1 MGQTYQVKQGDTL
14 GDIARRNNTSVDA
27 IAQLNGITDPD
38 RIYSGQT
45 LTLPTPQSGS
55 ASQASNQPKNGPND
69 AAAEASDKDCKS
81 PVGTCPFKNKEL
93 ALVPMRYALDEPV
106 EAPATQPHPLPA
118 KDFKGPL
125 TLKANPYTLRQLR
138 DGWLYVFDET
148 AKELDEYEVKGS
160 QFIHAS
166 KGSKGHL
173 LYPANHKVAMAF
185 SHQRWT
191 ARLKTAYREQGSL
204 RSKGMR
210 SFNLLSL
217 ASKMGGTHAGL
228 LDVLSSHVADMG
240 LANKG
245 FEASCAPVKAP
256 DGVAPG
262 LLWHDK
268 PAGSPA
274 PCKAGIPDLK
284 SALVVALDD
293 IVSDMHDLTVRL
305 GDVWAKQ
312 ENPFS
317 DDTQRHKWTMAAIT
331 EMVGLPPVNEQ
342 QLPAAIKGNRLA
354 TFRFKK
360 SLLVYA
366 KAERERQQ
374 FMLAPPVAVS
384 TPQIAASLMASVD
397 KALVALQGYKPSPD
411 LVKQWGDFRYKD
423 VVRWQELEAQIAQH
437 QPLMDK
443 LRKRWEVTY
452 DDALLV
458 LAALP
463 GNPLLLGFDS
473 QTEKAQTYLLTS
485 AQEWLAMLQVTTP
498 SMEWAKTL
506 QKLLRKGALPALAHY
521 GFDDTVKKEL
531 VAQASWLNISNTTAG
546 ANASAGWSALADE
559 GRLLD
564 SKLFA
569 GLGASSKAT
578 MDALHQAITG
588 PAMQAWERL
597 TMVLHPLLLKGQS
610 NAAWVAAVA
619 LEAVHTGQAVR
630 FNKAFN
636 TEAKAWL
643 QHQRDAAGMQSR
655 QLGTPGQPITPHQT
669 QELGQAGQ
677 QLQRARWPR
686 LFILEGKQ
694 VEFEANVARYQALLR
709 QGGVKAA
716 GQAGKVWDSWGNFG
730 GLAALVNMT
739 NLVSTLDHYQEN
751 RLKVTGNPKALAD
764 FDRAVTYTA
773 AWTGSAIAGVYQGSA
788 YGALKT
794 NELLEKTLQE
804 TAKKYGVLARRF
816 ALSMGAMAGLGL
828 VAAVFEGIETAEK
841 LFEATNSD
849 TEQFAYW
856 LKVLGIG
863 AQGIAAVGSLINL
876 GLGAA
881 IGAIWAPWMMAFIAI
896 GGVAYLVSTWLLA
909 RFGRTPI
916 ERWLL
921 QSTWGTKPAGW
932 TPAVELGEYER
943 LAHAPDVTMDEKGRE
958 LVIRMPAHISEMT
971 LQAGVQR
978 ISYQANPSGSY
989 PAAVSVHGTPQGL
1002 TLPTRQ
1008 GQRGEYRLPHT
1019 LTQGD
1024 KLILL
1029 ITYPAEESLSG
1040 TAQRFVV
1047 RGSLAH
1053 GAVLTA
1059 ETDAALPVKGI
1070 LIEMKQ

>member
-1 MGQTYQVKQGDTL
+1 M
-14 GDIARRNNTSVDA
+14 S
-27 IAQLNGITDPD
+27 
-38 RIYSGQT
+38 
-45 LTLPTPQSGS
+45 TPNQAAG
-55 ASQASNQPKNGPND
+55 AASN
-69 AAAEASDKDCKS
+69 KDCKS
-81 PVGTCPFKNKEL
+81 PVGTCPFKNKEI
-93 ALVPMRYALDEPV
+93 ALVPVRYALDEIFD
-106 EAPATQPHPLPA
+106 APATQPHPLPS
-118 KDFKGPL
+118 KGFKGAL
-125 TLKANPYTLRQLR
+125 ALKSTPYTLRQLR
-138 DGWLYVFDET
+138 DGWLYVFDEKT
-148 AKELDEYEVKGS
+148 KMLDEYEVKGS
-160 QFIHAS
+160 QFIHES

-173 LYPANHKVAMAF
+173 LYPANHKVAIAF
-185 SHQRWT
+185 AHQRWT
-191 ARLKTAYREQGSL
+191 ERLKNAYSEQSAL

-217 ASKMGGTHAGL
+217 ASKMGGGHAGL
-228 LDVLSSHVADMG
+228 LDLLSTHVADMG
-240 LANKG
+240 LPNKG
-245 FEASCAPVKAP
+245 FVESCAPLKAP
-256 DGVAPG
+256 PGVEPG
-262 LLWHDK
+262 LLWRDK
-268 PAGSPA
+268 PAGSPDA
-274 PCKAGIPDLK
+274 SKAGIPDLQN
-284 SALVVALDD
+284 ALVVALDD
-293 IVSDMHDLTVRL
+293 MVSDMHDLTL
-305 GDVWAKQ
+305 HQGNVWARL

-317 DDTQRHKWTMAAIT
+317 DGEARHKWNMVGIT

-342 QLPAAIKGNRLA
+342 QLPATVKGNRLA

-360 SLLVYA
+360 SLLAYA
-366 KAERERQQ
+366 NAEWERRQ
-374 FMLAPPVAVS
+374 FMQAPPVAAS
-384 TPQIAASLMASVD
+384 TPAMA
-397 KALVALQGYKPSPD
+397 KALEGRAAQTLAALEGYKPAPE
-411 LVKQWGDFRYKD
+411 LAQTWGEYRYQD
-423 VVRWQELEAQIAQH
+423 VVRWQELEAFIAQH
-437 QPLMDK
+437 QPLQDK
-443 LRKRWEVTY
+443 LRQRWVSTC
-452 DDALLV
+452 DDALTG

-463 GNPLLLGFDS
+463 ANPLLLGIDS
-473 QTEKAQTYLLTS
+473 QTQAGQTYLVASQL
-485 AQEWLAMLQVTTP
+485 EWLSTAQMMSADKKRAAALQ
-498 SMEWAKTL
+498 KTL
-506 QKLLRKGALPALAHY
+506 QKGALPALAYY
-521 GFDDTVKKEL
+521 GFDAAVKEEL
-531 VAQASWLNISNTTAG
+531 VAQTPWLNISNSTAG
-546 ANASAGWSALADE
+546 ANATAGWSTLADE

-569 GLGASSKAT
+569 SLGASSKAT

-610 NAAWVAAVA
+610 SAAWVAAAA

-643 QHQRDAAGMQSR
+643 QHQREAAGMQSR
-655 QLGTPGQPITPHQT
+655 QLGTPGQPITPRQT

-686 LFILEGKQ
+686 LLLLEGKQ
-694 VEFEANVARYQALLR
+694 AEFEANMARYQALLR
-709 QGGVKAA
+709 QGGVTAA

-764 FDRAVTYTA
+764 LDRAVTYTA

-788 YGALKT
+788 YGALKENT
-794 NELLEKTLQE
+794 LLAMKLKDV
-804 TAKKYGVLARRF
+804 AKEGYGALARRF

-828 VAAVFEGIETAEK
+828 VAAVFEGFETAEK
-841 LFEATNSD
+841 LSDATNSD

-863 AQGIAAVGSLINL
+863 AQGFAAVGSLIKL
-876 GLGAA
+876 GSGAVV
-881 IGAIWAPWMMAFIAI
+881 GAIWAPWMMAFIAI
-896 GGVAYLVSTWLLA
+896 GGVAYLLSTWLLA

-958 LVIRMPAHISEMT
+958 LVIRMPAHIRKMT
-971 LQAGVQR
+971 LHAGVQR

-989 PAAVSVHGTPQGL
+989 PAAVPVHGAPQAL
-1002 TLPTRQ
+1002 PLPTGQ

-1040 TAQRFVV
+1040 TALRFVV
-1047 RGSLAH
+1047 RGTIAQ
-1053 GAVLTA
+1053 GAILTA
-1059 ETDAALPVKGI
+1059 ETDTNLPTKGI
-1070 LIEMKQ
+1070 LIEIKP

>member
-1 MGQTYQVKQGDTL
+1 MGQQ
-14 GDIARRNNTSVDA
+14 N
-27 IAQLNGITDPD
+27 
-38 RIYSGQT
+38 
-45 LTLPTPQSGS
+45 
-55 ASQASNQPKNGPND
+55 QAKGGPNQ
-69 AAAEASDKDCKS
+69 AAMAASHKDCKS
-81 PVGTCPFKNKEL
+81 PVGTCPFKHSEI
-93 ALVPMRYALDEPV
+93 ALVPVRYALDEEF

-125 TLKANPYTLRQLR
+125 SLKANPYTLRQLR

-148 AKELDEYEVKGS
+148 AKELDEYEVRGS

-191 ARLKTAYREQGSL
+191 ERLKKEYCEQNSL

-217 ASKMGGTHAGL
+217 ASKMGGEHAGL
-228 LDVLSSHVADMG
+228 LDLLSTHVADMG
-240 LANKG
+240 LPNEG
-245 FEASCAPVKAP
+245 FVDSCAPLKAP
-256 DGVAPG
+256 EGVEPG
-262 LLWHDK
+262 LLWRDK
-268 PAGSPA
+268 PAGSA
-274 PCKAGIPDLK
+274 NACKVGIPDLQ

-293 IVSDMHDLTVRL
+293 FISDMHDMTIRQSA
-305 GDVWAKQ
+305 VWAKL
-312 ENPFS
+312 ESPFS
-317 DDTQRHKWTMAAIT
+317 DDTLRHQWTMAAIT

-342 QLPAAIKGNRLA
+342 QLPADIKGNRLA

-360 SLLVYA
+360 SLLAYA
-366 KAERERQQ
+366 CAERERQQ
-374 FMLAPPVAVS
+374 FMSAPPVAVS
-384 TPQIAASLMASVD
+384 TPQMAESLTARAD
-397 KALVALQGYKPSPD
+397 KALKALQGYKPDPE
-411 LVKQWGDFRYKD
+411 LVRNWGEYRYQD
-423 VVRWQELEAQIAQH
+423 VVRWQALEAHIAQY
-437 QPLMDK
+437 QPLQDS
-443 LRKRWEVTY
+443 LRQQWVSTC
-452 DDALLV
+452 DDALAG

-463 GNPLLLGFDS
+463 ANPLLLGIDS
-473 QTEKAQTYLLTS
+473 QTPAGQTYLITCQL
-485 AQEWLAMLQVTTP
+485 EWLSTAQMMSADKKQAAALQ
-498 SMEWAKTL
+498 KTL
-506 QKLLRKGALPALAHY
+506 QKDALPALAYY
-521 GFDDTVKKEL
+521 GFDAEVKEEL
-531 VAQASWLNISNTTAG
+531 VAQAPWLNISNTTAG

-559 GRLLD
+559 GRVLD
-564 SKLFA
+564 SKFFA
-569 GLGASSKAT
+569 GLGASAKAT

-610 NAAWVAAVA
+610 SAAWVAAAA

-630 FNKAFN
+630 FNKEFK
-636 TEAKAWL
+636 TEANAWL
-643 QHQRDAAGMQSR
+643 QHQREAAGMQSR
-655 QLGTPGQPITPHQT
+655 QLGTPGKLITPHQT

-686 LFILEGKQ
+686 LLLLEGRQ
-694 VEFEANVARYQALLR
+694 AEFEANVARYQSLLR
-709 QGGVKAA
+709 QGGVTAA
-716 GQAGKVWDSWGNFG
+716 SQAGKVWDSWGNFG

-739 NLVSTLDHYQEN
+739 NLVSTQQHYQEN

-764 FDRAVTYTA
+764 LDRAVTYTA

-788 YGALKT
+788 YGALKENT
-794 NELLEKTLQE
+794 LLAMKLKDV
-804 TAKKYGVLARRF
+804 AKEGYGALARRF

-828 VAAVFEGIETAEK
+828 VAASLEFAETWGKTEDP
-841 LFEATNSD
+841 TNSD
-849 TEQFAYW
+849 TEQFAYY
-856 LKVLGIG
+856 LKALGIV
-863 AQGIAAVGSLINL
+863 AQGFAAAGALIQL

-881 IGAIWAPWMMAFIAI
+881 IGVIWAPWMMAFIAI
-896 GGVAYLVSTWLLA
+896 GGVAYLLSTWLLA

-932 TPAVELGEYER
+932 TPAVELEEYER
-943 LAHAPDVTMDEKGRE
+943 LAHAPDVTIDEKGGE
-958 LVIRMPAHISEMT
+958 LLIRMPAHISDIT

-978 ISYQANPSGSY
+978 IGYQANPSGSY
-989 PAAVSVHGTPQGL
+989 PAVVPVYGPPQAL
-1002 TLPTRQ
+1002 PLPTRQ

-1029 ITYPAEESLSG
+1029 ITYPAQESLSG
-1040 TAQRFVV
+1040 TAQRFVI
-1047 RGSLAH
+1047 RGSLAL

-1059 ETDAALPVKGI
+1059 ETDATLPVKGI

>member
-1 MGQTYQVKQGDTL
+1 MGQM
-14 GDIARRNNTSVDA
+14 
-27 IAQLNGITDPD
+27 
-38 RIYSGQT
+38 
-45 LTLPTPQSGS
+45 
-55 ASQASNQPKNGPND
+55 NQPKSGPNQ
-69 AAAEASDKDCKS
+69 AAMAASNKDCKS

-93 ALVPMRYALDEPV
+93 ALVPVRYALDEPV
-106 EAPATQPHPLPA
+106 EAPAMQPHRLPA

-138 DGWLYVFDET
+138 DGWLYIFDET

-191 ARLKTAYREQGSL
+191 ARLKTAYSEQSGL

-256 DGVAPG
+256 DGAAPG

-274 PCKAGIPDLK
+274 PCKVGMPDLK

-366 KAERERQQ
+366 KAERERQK

-384 TPQIAASLMASVD
+384 TPQIATSLMASVD
-397 KALVALQGYKPSPD
+397 KALTALQGYKPSQD
-411 LVKQWGDFRYKD
+411 LVQKWGEFRYKD

-443 LRKRWEVTY
+443 LRQRWEVTY

-473 QTEKAQTYLLTS
+473 QTEKAQAYLLTS

-498 SMEWAKTL
+498 GMEWAKTL
-506 QKLLRKGALPALAHY
+506 QKQLRKGALPALAHY
-521 GFDDTVKKEL
+521 GFDETVKKEL
-531 VAQASWLNISNTTAG
+531 VVQASWLNISNTTAG

-655 QLGTPGQPITPHQT
+655 QLGTPGQPISPRQT

-686 LFILEGKQ
+686 LFLLEGKQ

-764 FDRAVTYTA
+764 LDRAVTYTA

-804 TAKKYGVLARRF
+804 TAKKYGVLACRF

-828 VAAVFEGIETAEK
+828 LAASLEFAETWGKTEDT
-841 LFEATNSD
+841 TNSD
-849 TEQFAYW
+849 TEQFAYY
-856 LKVLGIG
+856 LKALGIV
-863 AQGIAAVGSLINL
+863 AQGFAAAGALIQL

-943 LAHAPDVTMDEKGRE
+943 LAHAPDVTIDEKGRE
-958 LVIRMPAHISEMT
+958 LVIRMPAHISDIT

-978 ISYQANPSGSY
+978 IGYQANPNGSY
-989 PAAVSVHGTPQGL
+989 PAAVPVHGTPQAL
-1002 TLPTRQ
+1002 PLPTRH

-1040 TAQRFVV
+1040 TAQRFVI
-1047 RGSLAH
+1047 RGSLAL

-1059 ETDAALPVKGI
+1059 ETDATLPVKGI

>member
-1 MGQTYQVKQGDTL
+1 MGQINQSKSGPNQV
-14 GDIARRNNTSVDA
+14 AMA
-27 IAQLNGITDPD
+27 
-38 RIYSGQT
+38 
-45 LTLPTPQSGS
+45 
-55 ASQASNQPKNGPND
+55 ASN
-69 AAAEASDKDCKS
+69 KDCKS
-81 PVGTCPFKNKEL
+81 PVGTCPFKDKEL
-93 ALVPMRYALDEPV
+93 ALVPVRYALDEVV
-106 EAPATQPHPLPA
+106 EASAAQPHPLPA

-125 TLKANPYTLRQLR
+125 SLKANPYTLRQLR

-191 ARLKTAYREQGSL
+191 ERLKKEYSEQSSL

-210 SFNLLSL
+210 SFKLLSL
-217 ASKMGGTHAGL
+217 ASKMGGEHAGL
-228 LDVLSSHVADMG
+228 LDLLSTHVADMG
-240 LANKG
+240 LPNEG
-245 FEASCAPVKAP
+245 FVDSCAPLKAP
-256 DGVAPG
+256 EGVEPG
-262 LLWHDK
+262 KLWHDK
-268 PAGSPA
+268 PAGSA
-274 PCKAGIPDLK
+274 DTCKTGMPDLK

-293 IVSDMHDLTVRL
+293 LISDMHEVTIRL
-305 GDVWAKQ
+305 SDVWAKQ
-312 ENPFS
+312 EDPFS
-317 DDTQRHKWTMAAIT
+317 NDTQRHKWTMAAIT

-360 SLLVYA
+360 SLLAYA

-384 TPQIAASLMASVD
+384 TPQMAESLTARAD
-397 KALVALQGYKPSPD
+397 KALTALQGYKPGPD
-411 LVKQWGDFRYKD
+411 LVQKWGEYRYQE
-423 VVRWQELEAQIAQH
+423 VVRWQELEALIAQH

-443 LRKRWEVTY
+443 LRQRWKATY

-463 GNPLLLGFDS
+463 GNPLLLGFDN
-473 QTEKAQTYLLTS
+473 QTENAQTYLLTS
-485 AQEWLAMLQVTTP
+485 ALEWLAMLQVTTP
-498 SMEWAKTL
+498 GMEWAKTL
-506 QKLLRKGALPALAHY
+506 QKQLRKGALPALAHY
-521 GFDDTVKKEL
+521 GFDETVKKEL
-531 VAQASWLNISNTTAG
+531 VGQTPWLNISNTTAG

-559 GRLLD
+559 GRVLD

-630 FNKAFN
+630 FNMAFN
-636 TEAKAWL
+636 SEAKAWL
-643 QHQRDAAGMQSR
+643 QHQREAAGMQSR
-655 QLGTPGQPITPHQT
+655 QLGTPGQPITPYQT

-686 LFILEGKQ
+686 LLLLEGKQ

-709 QGGVKAA
+709 QGGIKVA

-730 GLAALVNMT
+730 GLAALVNMA

-764 FDRAVTYTA
+764 LDRAVTYTA
-773 AWTGSAIAGVYQGSA
+773 AWTGNMIAGVYQGKA
-788 YGALKT
+788 YGEMVK
-794 NELLEKTLQE
+794 ESLLRKTLAQ
-804 TAKKYGVLARRF
+804 VSSQHSVQLARRF

-828 VAAVFEGIETAEK
+828 VAAVFEGFETAEK
-841 LFEATNSD
+841 LSDATNSD

-863 AQGIAAVGSLINL
+863 AQGAAAGVSLGFLLL
-876 GLGAA
+876 GRA
-881 IGAIWAPWMMAFIAI
+881 IGVIWAPWMMALIAI
-896 GGVAYLVSTWLLA
+896 GGIAYLVSTWLLA

-943 LAHAPDVTMDEKGRE
+943 LAHAPEVTMDEKGRE

-971 LQAGVQR
+971 LHAGVQR
-978 ISYQANPSGSY
+978 IGYQANPNGSY
-989 PAAVSVHGTPQGL
+989 PAVVPVHSAPRAL
-1002 TLPTRQ
+1002 PLPTRQ

-1040 TAQRFVV
+1040 TAQRFVI
-1047 RGSLAH
+1047 RGSLAL

-1059 ETDAALPVKGI
+1059 ETEAALPVKGI
-1070 LIEMKQ
+1070 LIEMKP